1 MIPKLS
7 IREGE
12 KIAILGR
19 NGAGKTT
26 LLQLLAGMQVP
37 LQGNIDLDGLDLNL
51 IDPSDVRR
59 DVALLNQNAHLFYGT
74 IRENLT
80 LGAPLASDEDV
91 LKALAITGALH
102 FIKEKKKAWTIL
114 FWKGNRVFGW
124 AASGIVISPVTDS
137 PA

>member
-1 MIPKLS
+1 M
-7 IREGE
+7 
-12 KIAILGR
+12 
-19 NGAGKTT
+19 T
-26 LLQLLAGMQVP
+26 
-37 LQGNIDLDGLDLNL
+37 DGLDLNL